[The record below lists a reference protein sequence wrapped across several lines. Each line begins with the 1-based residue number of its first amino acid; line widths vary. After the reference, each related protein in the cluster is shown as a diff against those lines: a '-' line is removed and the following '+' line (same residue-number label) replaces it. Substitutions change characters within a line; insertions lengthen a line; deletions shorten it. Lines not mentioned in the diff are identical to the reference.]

1 MDTFDSEK
9 FLSELDVLSKES
21 MPGCGLVFEL
31 YQRRL
36 SAAIDKVVAG
46 LPEEQHAQA
55 FELAR
60 QEFDYLSAEE
70 IAEEIRRDSERGY
83 CCHGF
88 ERNCCP
94 LGCGDLGDDCCDAA
108 DLMEEP

>member
-1 MDTFDSEK
+1 MMDTFDSEK

-31 YQRRL
+31 YQRSL
-36 SAAIDKVVAG
+36 IAAIDKVFAG
-46 LPEEQHAQA
+46 LQEEQHAQA

-88 ERNCCP
+88 DRDCCP
-94 LGCGDLGDDCCDAA
+94 LGCGDL
-108 DLMEEP
+108 P

>member
-1 MDTFDSEK
+1 MMDTFDSEK
-9 FLSELDVLSKES
+9 FLSELDVLSKEI

-55 FELAR
+55 FDVGGQNSWELGGVEM
-60 QEFDYLSAEE
+60 EFLR
-70 IAEEIRRDSERGY
+70 II
-83 CCHGF
+83 
-88 ERNCCP
+88 
-94 LGCGDLGDDCCDAA
+94 
-108 DLMEEP
+108 

>member
-1 MDTFDSEK
+1 MIDTFDSEK
-9 FLSELDVLSKES
+9 FLSELDVLSKEI

-55 FELAR
+55 
-60 QEFDYLSAEE
+60 
-70 IAEEIRRDSERGY
+70 
-83 CCHGF
+83 
-88 ERNCCP
+88 
-94 LGCGDLGDDCCDAA
+94 
-108 DLMEEP
+108 

>member
-1 MDTFDSEK
+1 METFDTDK
-9 FLSELDVLSKES
+9 FRSELDLLSKRI

-36 SAAIDKVVAG
+36 SAAIDEFIAR
-46 LPEEQHAQA
+46 LPKEQHAQA

-70 IAEEIRRDSERGY
+70 IADEIRRDAEKAIVATA
-83 CCHGF
+83 
-88 ERNCCP
+88 
-94 LGCGDLGDDCCDAA
+94 LIAIAA
-108 DLMEEP
+108 LLVAVI

>member
-1 MDTFDSEK
+1 MMDTFDSEK
-9 FLSELDVLSKES
+9 FLSELDILSKEI

-31 YQRRL
+31 YQHRL
-36 SAAIDKVVAG
+36 SAAIDKVVAR

-60 QEFDYLSAEE
+60 KEFDYLSAKE
-70 IAEEIRRDSERGY
+70 IAEEIRNGYANGY

-88 ERNCCP
+88 DRDCCP
-94 LGCGDLGDDCCDAA
+94 LGCGDL
-108 DLMEEP
+108 L

>member
-1 MDTFDSEK
+1 GS
-9 FLSELDVLSKES
+9 LSSQIKHS
-21 MPGCGLVFEL
+21 PGNPGRFM
-31 YQRRL
+31 
-36 SAAIDKVVAG
+36 
-46 LPEEQHAQA
+46 
-55 FELAR
+55 ELAR
-60 QEFDYLSAEE
+60 EEFDYLSAEE

>member
-1 MDTFDSEK
+1 MRLWS
-9 FLSELDVLSKES
+9 
-21 MPGCGLVFEL
+21 CFEL

-46 LPEEQHAQA
+46 LPEEQHARRLNW
-55 FELAR
+55 LA
-60 QEFDYLSAEE
+60 EFDYLSAEE

-88 ERNCCP
+88 DRDCCP
-94 LGCGDLGDDCCDAA
+94 LGCGDL
-108 DLMEEP
+108 P

>member
-1 MDTFDSEK
+1 MMDTFDSEK
-9 FLSELDVLSKES
+9 FLSELDVLSKEI

-88 ERNCCP
+88 DRDCCP
-94 LGCGDLGDDCCDAA
+94 LGCGDL
-108 DLMEEP
+108 P